1 MALSTL
7 ANPPKK
13 AFDVS
18 KSLISN
24 NSSKLAPA
32 QNAFSPSDFSKMAF
46 TSSLAASSKMVCAN
60 FSKISPGNELLFGVP
75 KVISEIL
82 FLISDVTNGSITS
95 FLN

>member
-7 ANPPKK
+7 AKPPKK
-13 AFDVS
+13 VFDVS

-60 FSKISPGNELLFGVP
+60 FSKNCVIYESISAIVGET
-75 KVISEIL
+75 EW
-82 FLISDVTNGSITS
+82 
-95 FLN
+95 